1 MINNIGK
8 SVRAKLLNVT
18 KQQNSQFQIVL
29 IRYVYERLLYRLSL
43 SDYREN
49 FYLKGGA
56 LLYATQKDIARPTLD
71 IDFLGV
77 KIKNDLAHIKNVFT
91 EICSINCN
99 TDDGVVFDT
108 VSITTEQI
116 TEGKDYSG
124 VRVSIGVSLD
134 TTRQRMKID
143 IGFGDTVV
151 PSEVELSY
159 PTLIDVKQT
168 ISILAYSLESVV
180 AEKFHAMV
188 DLSVINSRYKD
199 FYDIYIILQNN
210 DIDMESLTEA
220 ILSTFRNRKSD
231 YIKNHILFTDDFV
244 SDEIRQSHWLK
255 FLKKIDFKEQLP
267 FRTVMEVITER
278 LQPIYEKL
286 KV

>member
-1 MINNIGK
+1 MIKDIGK
-8 SVRAKLLNVT
+8 SVRAKLLNIT
-18 KQQNSQFQIVL
+18 KQQKTQFQIVF
-29 IRYVYERLLYRLSL
+29 IRYVYEKLLYRLSL

-77 KIKNDLAHIKNVFT
+77 RIKNDLAHIKNVFT
-91 EICSINCN
+91 EICSINYN
-99 TDDGVVFDT
+99 TDDGVVFNT
-108 VSITTEQI
+108 KSVTTEKI
-116 TEGKDYSG
+116 TESKDYSG
-124 VRVSIGVSLD
+124 VRVSIDVNLD
-134 TTRQRMKID
+134 TICQRLKID

-151 PSEVELSY
+151 PSEVELLY
-159 PTLIDVKQT
+159 PTLIDGKQT

-188 DLSVINSRYKD
+188 ELSVINSRYKD

-210 DIDMESLTEA
+210 NIDMELLAEA
-220 ILSTFRNRKSD
+220 ILSTFRNRKSE
-231 YIKNHILFTDDFV
+231 YIKDHILFTDNFA
-244 SDEIRQSHWLK
+244 SDEMRQSHWVK
-255 FLKKIDFKEQLP
+255 FIKKINYKVKLP
-267 FRTVMEVITER
+267 FSTVMNVITRR
-278 LQPIYEKL
+278 LQPIYENL